1 MDFREMLAAD
11 LREVFL
17 NPGEFAEAVE
27 LAGHEGILCLCEPLT
42 LESSEGNDRP
52 LVSYEGLTLYLAAAD
67 LPEDPLPDRKI
78 SFQHE
83 DWHVLRAE
91 RDGGLLTLQ
100 LYRERV

>member
-17 NPGEFAEAVE
+17 DPGEFAEAVE
-27 LAGHEGILCLCEPLT
+27 LGGHEGILCLREPLT
-42 LESSEGNDRP
+42 LEMSEGNGR
-52 LVSYEGLTLYLAAAD
+52 LAVSYEGLTLYLATAD
-67 LPEDPLPDRKI
+67 LPEEPLSGRRI

-83 DWHVLRAE
+83 SWYVLRAE
-91 RDGGLLTLQ
+91 RNGGLLTLQ